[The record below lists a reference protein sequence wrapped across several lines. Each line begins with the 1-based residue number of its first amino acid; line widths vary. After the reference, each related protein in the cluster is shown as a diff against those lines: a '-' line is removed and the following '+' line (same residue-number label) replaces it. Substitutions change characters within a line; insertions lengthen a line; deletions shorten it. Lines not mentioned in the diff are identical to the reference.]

1 MATRIVS
8 HHDEPVN
15 DMDRKKGG
23 DHRMVCPQLR
33 METPIFVCWVFA
45 VYGDGLEVLSLD
57 ELILEGDGY
66 QKGLP
71 HLRRQYNRTNFPLLA
86 NYPPWKMSPGS
97 APPVNH
103 KREKALYG

>member
-8 HHDEPVN
+8 HHNEPVN
-15 DMDRKKGG
+15 DMDRKTGG

-57 ELILEGDGY
+57 ELVLITKDC
-66 QKGLP
+66 
-71 HLRRQYNRTNFPLLA
+71 RR
-86 NYPPWKMSPGS
+86 
-97 APPVNH
+97 
-103 KREKALYG
+103 KRGNPFVKKS

>member
-45 VYGDGLEVLSLD
+45 VYGNGLRVLSLD
-57 ELILEGDGY
+57 ELVLEAMDIKKDC
-66 QKGLP
+66 Q
-71 HLRRQYNRTNFPLLA
+71 RRRGNPLLRKKRDIL
-86 NYPPWKMSPGS
+86 NYT
-97 APPVNH
+97 VNLPLL
-103 KREKALYG
+103 K